1 MIKISVKG
9 RVLLTTKDF
18 LFIIAWIV
26 LFLFIADAFAEDKRI
41 ASYFI
46 WVWNI
51 LGVLYA
57 LKIVD
62 NFQMQ
67 KTQVNNSD
75 PKLEDER
82 KIIKTPKTRFFE
94 A

>member
-1 MIKISVKG
+1 MVKISVKG

-26 LFLFIADAFAEDKRI
+26 LFLFIADAFAEQARI

-51 LGVLYA
+51 LGVLYF

-67 KTQVNNSD
+67 KPQGNNSESR
-75 PKLEDER
+75 LEEENR
-82 KIIKTPKTRFFE
+82 IIKTPKTRFFE